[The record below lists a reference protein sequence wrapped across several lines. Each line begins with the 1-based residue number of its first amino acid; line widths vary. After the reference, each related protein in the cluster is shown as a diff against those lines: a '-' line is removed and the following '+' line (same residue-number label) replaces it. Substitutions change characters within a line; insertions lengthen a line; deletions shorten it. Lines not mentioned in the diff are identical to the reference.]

1 MPLICLPPDLAATI
15 AYPAIFR
22 VRLDFFQFTKDTA
35 MAETFKLGGIGSTL
49 PQPPGRGHSNHDA
62 ARDSTGIVVPARFRG
77 TAADQQDMVVLGRK
91 QVLRRNFRFTTILG
105 FASTGQYALVI
116 RIRL

>member
-1 MPLICLPPDLAATI
+1 
-15 AYPAIFR
+15 
-22 VRLDFFQFTKDTA
+22 
-35 MAETFKLGGIGSTL
+35 MAETSKRGGNISAVPIPTGCGL
-49 PQPPGRGHSNHDA
+49 ANHDA